1 MKTVILAVGRIGTHP
16 LAGAVAEYVRRAARF
31 APLEVR
37 EIPPGRGGEA
47 AATAARE
54 GERLL
59 AAIGPSDRVILCD
72 ERGEEHTTAGF
83 ARLLEREDARGGSGR
98 LIFVLGGAEGLA
110 PAVRDRADGLLALSR
125 LTLPHELARLVLAE
139 QIYRARSL
147 LAGHPYHRAGAPGR
161 RKPSK

>member
-37 EIPPGRGGEA
+37 EIPPGRGGGA
-47 AATAARE
+47 DATVARE

-59 AAIGPSDRVILCD
+59 AAIGTADRVIVCD
-72 ERGEEHTTAGF
+72 ERGEEFTTAGF
-83 ARLLEREDARGGSGR
+83 ARLLEQQDARGGSGR
-98 LIFVLGGAEGLA
+98 LLFVLGGPEGVA
-110 PAVRDRADGLLALSR
+110 PAVRERSDGLLALSR
-125 LTLPHELARLVLAE
+125 LTLPHELARLVLVE

-147 LAGHPYHRAGAPGR
+147 LAGHPYHREGNPSR